1 MSGWIYAAVVVSL
14 VSAGVGLAASGMVAR
29 RVFMRSN
36 VTPPRDRRPVVM
48 WLLVVL
54 AAMSLAQVLEQSR
67 VLVYRLAYDGV
78 IDRSWFAWLYEADH
92 LVATGKVLSAIA
104 SAVAAVVIFGL
115 FCRHPEPR
123 IQLWCAL
130 ALVWVLAAYVALSL
144 ALETVM

>member
-1 MSGWIYAAVVVSL
+1 MSGWIYSAVLVSM
-14 VSAGVGLAASGMVAR
+14 VSAGFGLAASGMVAR

-48 WLLVVL
+48 WLLLVL

-67 VLVYRLAYDGV
+67 VLVYRLSYDGL
-78 IDRSWFAWLYEADH
+78 IAAGWFTWLYEAEA
-92 LVATGKVLSAIA
+92 LVVTGKVLSAIA

-123 IQLWCAL
+123 IELWCAL